1 MARPPGRGRPRRR
14 ALRLP
19 DVKSPPLKI
28 APSVLSADF
37 TRLAEEIARV
47 EAGGCEW
54 LHLDVMDGHFVP
66 NITIGPFI
74 VQAIRKTTKLFLDTH
89 LMIESPEKYVDAFVD
104 AGSDAVTVHSE
115 ACPGNLAEVLK
126 QIRARRVRAGVSVKP
141 ATGAA
146 AILPV
151 LGLVDQILVMT
162 VNPGFGGQSF
172 MPEALPKITELRSR
186 FSGDIAVD
194 GGINPQ
200 TARLTVEAGANVLV
214 AGTAVFGQADAKR
227 AIQQL
232 RGA

>member
-1 MARPPGRGRPRRR
+1 MTAP
-14 ALRLP
+14 
-19 DVKSPPLKI
+19 SLKI

-37 TRLAEEIARV
+37 TRLGEEIARV

-66 NITIGPFI
+66 NLTIGPFI
-74 VQAIRKTTKLFLDTH
+74 VKAIRKITKLYLDTH
-89 LMIESPEKYVDAFVD
+89 LMIEAPEKYVDAFID

-115 ACPGNLAEVLK
+115 ACPGNLPDVLRK
-126 QIRARRVRAGVSVKP
+126 IRARNVRAGVSVKP
-141 ATGAA
+141 ATGSA
-146 AILPV
+146 AIVPV
-151 LGLVDQILVMT
+151 LSLVDQILVMT

-172 MPEALPKITELRSR
+172 MPEVLPKIKELRSR

-194 GGINPQ
+194 GGINPE
-200 TARLTVEAGANVLV
+200 TARLTVQAGANVLV
-214 AGTAVFGQADAKR
+214 AGTAVFGKADAKQ